1 MKKNFFLPNFIF
13 GFLLVL
19 SIFPSVLSYA
29 EGTEES
35 PDDGIKATTP
45 ILSSEYS
52 TIYDKQGNFVT
63 GAPLNYD
70 DKQVFQLMYKG
81 PKLGKDAI
89 DKDYVTDLI
98 EDSMDVT
105 TEHGS
110 KMEGLQNTRYI
121 RVKLMKGDTFYFDNI
136 GSYNGEK
143 LKLAIAATN
152 QDLYINVQRNDA
164 SIMIENYNGN
174 APYKYRS
181 DYKYWVVDSKNNL
194 FKEDDLYFVVNN
206 SYMFANRDDTNNR
219 PVLSTSAF
227 VNYTLSG
234 PGNLIDS
241 TLTTNENLINSD
253 RYSPSKF
260 VTIDKTNNKGTDIL
274 KISQTKYGNRDD
286 DHPYMP
292 SYQARISY
300 IYHQQSPM
308 RYTGQQ
314 YLSNEKAGGVALYAF
329 GTRDNYFFSPS
340 VVPFPTPYG
349 YPMMEETINNDTN
362 KNANKVK
369 FKAVQMLSSQAIDD
383 FYASPLKITVNLAD
397 KNKFLDKSSINSKN
411 FKVYDN
417 SGNDITNKTSVTIPT
432 SGDDAG
438 KVVVSIS
445 RGQLKELG
453 DTSIS
458 IEGFL
463 PVNQNNPELLKY
475 ITDDG
480 YIPVEGVSIKN
491 SKNKKET
498 SKVMK
503 VKVPGPTADPIT
515 TGVIEGTSTDSLTPS
530 NLVTNIKP
538 SLKGDSVSIEGFEKP
553 KTFDKVGTDSVSV
566 VLKSQKVPS
575 VKSSIKVPIEVYE
588 KDSPMLKSMEII
600 PEKDKVAHSKE
611 ELVYSPSFKQN
622 LEPIK
627 PISDTSKVFNT
638 AKIKINY
645 NKVLPVKQ
653 SDFTITQSGNLID
666 SSKYKTDIDA
676 KLGIVT
682 FTFEKS
688 VLNNELKNKEIVI
701 KNKTMI
707 PTQANAKEIMTAY
720 NKEEKSFDFDIS
732 GVTSWNYT
740 EGKPYIFSQ
749 NVNELQRIYY
759 EPAISADP
767 VTEQTVKVGEEVKPA
782 EKYIKNLS
790 KPDFDFDQYDI
801 TFKKKPDF
809 STAGVKDFTIL
820 ITSKEFGTVREVPVS
835 VKVLEPLVKMTI
847 HHVYRDDENQ
857 NIYSNLDAK
866 EIVPA
871 DPPILVKP
879 GEDILTLIDS
889 YAAQKKIKLNYD
901 NYLAITDEQGDLYK
915 DNLKA
920 SIDKENPIKD
930 FIVPNSNFDVML
942 LYKGITNLKNVPS
955 YLNYGS
961 VDRLNPFSK
970 YIPLS
975 EDSVEQT
982 VTVSDTTLNNN
993 WKLTLS
999 NPKGLV
1005 NPQTDE
1011 PLLGSLVYFDK
1022 DHEKYGIDIKDE
1034 QKVIEPKSN
1043 SDSLIFKFD
1052 IGSET
1057 NVNRGLK
1064 LRLDGTS
1071 SSGNYEGKAV
1081 WTIIDGP

>member
-19 SIFPSVLSYA
+19 SISPSVLSYA
-29 EGTEES
+29 EGTEEY
-35 PDDGIKATTP
+35 PDDGIQATTP
-45 ILSSEYS
+45 ILDSEVS
-52 TIYDKQGNFVT
+52 TVYNNQGKFVS
-63 GAPLNYD
+63 GQPLNYD

-81 PKLGKDAI
+81 PKQSSGSLDN
-89 DKDYVTDLI
+89 DKLTQQI
-98 EDSMDVT
+98 EDSLEVT
-105 TEHGS
+105 TDNGS
-110 KMEGLQNTRYI
+110 KIEGLRNTGYI
-121 RVKLMKGDTFYFDNI
+121 RVKLMKGDTFYFNNI

-143 LKLAIAATN
+143 LKLAITPTN
-152 QDLYINVQRNDA
+152 QDLYVNVQRNDA
-164 SIMIENYNGN
+164 SIMIENYDRQAG
-174 APYKYRS
+174 YKYRE

-194 FKEDDLYFVVNN
+194 FSEDDLYFIVNN
-206 SYMFANRDDTNNR
+206 SYLFMNRDDTNN
-219 PVLSTSAF
+219 PFVSTSAF
-227 VNYTLSG
+227 INYTLSG
-234 PGNLIDS
+234 NQIDN
-241 TLTTNENLINSD
+241 TLTTNEHRFDSNKRAPS
-253 RYSPSKF
+253 RYL
-260 VTIDKTNNKGTDIL
+260 TIDKTNNKGMDIL
-274 KISQTKYGNRDD
+274 KISQTKYGNRDA
-286 DHPYMP
+286 DHPGTIG
-292 SYQARISY
+292 YQARVSY

-308 RYTGQQ
+308 RYTGQN
-314 YLSNEKAGGVALYAF
+314 YLSNGKRGGIAVYSFGAG
-329 GTRDNYFFSPS
+329 DNYFFSS
-340 VVPFPTPYG
+340 NVIPFPTPYG
-349 YPMMEETINNDTN
+349 YPMMEETVNNDTN

-369 FKAVQMLSSQAIDD
+369 FKAVQILSSQANDD

-397 KNKFLDKSSINSKN
+397 KKGLLDKSSIDSKTL
-411 FKVYDN
+411 KVYDN
-417 SGNDITNKTSVTIPT
+417 SGNDITRNTSVTIPT

-453 DTSIS
+453 DSSIS

-515 TGVIEGTSTDSLTPS
+515 TGVVEGTSTDSLTPS

-538 SLKGDSVSIEGFEKP
+538 SLKGDSVSIEGFEKS

-600 PEKDKVAHSKE
+600 PEKDKVAHGKD
-611 ELVYSPSFKQN
+611 ELVYSPSFNQD
-622 LEPIK
+622 LEPIQ
-627 PISDTSKVFNT
+627 PISDTSKTFNT

-666 SSKYKTDIDA
+666 SSKYKTDIDS
-676 KLGIVT
+676 KLGTVT

-740 EGKPYIFSQ
+740 EGKPYIFSE

-767 VTEQTVKVGEEVKPA
+767 VTDQTVKVGEEVKPA
-782 EKYIKNLS
+782 DKYIKNLS

-801 TFKKKPDF
+801 TFKQKPDF
-809 STAGVKDFTIL
+809 STAGLKNFTVL

-835 VKVLEPLVKMTI
+835 VKVLEPLVKMTV
-847 HHVYRDDENQ
+847 HHVYKDDENQ
-857 NIYSNLDAK
+857 EIYSNLDTK

-871 DPPILVKP
+871 DSPILVKP
-879 GEDILTLIDS
+879 GEDIFTLIDS
-889 YAAQKKIKLNYD
+889 YASQKKIKLNYD
-901 NYLAITDEQGDLYK
+901 NYLAITDDQGDLYK

-955 YLNYGS
+955 NLNYGS

-975 EDSVEQT
+975 ENSVEQT

-999 NPKGLV
+999 NPKGLI

-1034 QKVIEPKSN
+1034 QKVIEPKTN

-1057 NVNRGLK
+1057 NANRGLK

-1071 SSGNYEGKAV
+1071 SSGKYEGKAM